1 MTSQQASLA
10 PSNAGDISKKIEERI
25 EARPDFVSEA
35 ESLLQDWQDASPSSI
50 AIDTETEGVAH
61 FDPPFCV
68 TIAFDSDEGDYRG
81 GYLELSE
88 ERGAEAAREILLGTR
103 TWVFHNAKF
112 DLQKLIL
119 YGIIDREEVDR
130 HEIND
135 TEAMAHLLD
144 ENQGKRL
151 KDLAVRFL
159 DWDDTVEIPLVS
171 DPSRTRLVSEEKYI
185 LDAVR
190 RKMKLKKSD
199 GYHLLPRGVVM
210 PYAVADAVMTIQLF
224 DKLLPWLLAKDDGL
238 VDLYFREMR
247 LSIVLLDM
255 ERRGMRVDV
264 DYVNAKAKELTSQM
278 YHQEQTILKLSSRTE
293 FKDHHEW
300 IKPVLHELGL
310 KVANTQADTLK
321 ELDHPIITAILE
333 FRRMKKMYDYFH
345 AIQVEQRDGI
355 LHPSFRQHGTRTGR
369 MSSGEAQDG

>member
-1 MTSQQASLA
+1 MVASVVCSDER
-10 PSNAGDISKKIEERI
+10 PISEKIEAAI
-25 EARPDFVSEA
+25 AAKPDFISQA
-35 ESLLQDWQDASPSSI
+35 EGFLQEWQIEHPESI
-50 AIDTETEGVAH
+50 GIDTETEGVAH

-68 TIAFDSDEGDYRG
+68 TIAFRRNDGEYTG

-88 ERGAEAAREILLGTR
+88 ERAAEAAREILLGTPE
-103 TWVFHNAKF
+103 WVFHNAKF

-119 YGIIDREEVDR
+119 YGIITREDVDN
-130 HEIND
+130 HNIDD
-135 TEAMAHLLD
+135 TEAIAHLLD
-144 ENQGKRL
+144 ENQVKRL
-151 KDLAVRFL
+151 KTLAMRYL
-159 DWDDTVEIPLVS
+159 LWDDTVEIPLAS

-210 PYAVADAVMTIQLF
+210 PYAIADAEMTIMLY
-224 DKLLPWLLAKDDGL
+224 DKLWPWLTQKDDGL
-238 VDLYFREMR
+238 MELYHREMR
-247 LSIVLLDM
+247 LSLVLLDM

-278 YHQEQTILKLSSRTE
+278 YHQEKEILKLSSRTE

-355 LHPSFRQHGTRTGR
+355 LHPGFRQHGTVTGR